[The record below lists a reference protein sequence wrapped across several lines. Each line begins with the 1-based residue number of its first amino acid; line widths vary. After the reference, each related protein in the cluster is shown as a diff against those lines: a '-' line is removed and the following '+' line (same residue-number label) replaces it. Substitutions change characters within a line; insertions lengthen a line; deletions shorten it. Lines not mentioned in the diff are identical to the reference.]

1 MTMDN
6 KGQAMMVNLLLFVMV
21 IAVVIALIPAMNAM
35 LNIAQQSDEL
45 NCNGYYY
52 NGDVNNTLSYNAS
65 LATNTLACV
74 AIRLY
79 LPYIIIVILI
89 GGVTKLLM
97 GRSSGGQEIQFQLSY
112 RISK

>member
-97 GRSSGGQEIQFQLSY
+97 GRSSGGQEIQF
-112 RISK
+112 